1 MAAPA
6 GSNRL
11 AAMVMIDHRPQ
22 EQPDIPASE
31 QLTVAKG
38 ELVEV
43 LHRNFETQ
51 WWDCRLAVPAL
62 AGVKWSSETHT
73 RTGRLPSGCIQVSLA
88 LAENFR
94 TDPSGRPPL
103 TVRCRFCCASQVLG
117 NYVDVDV
124 VAQYAN
130 SEEVIT

>member
-62 AGVKWSSETHT
+62 AGVKWSAETHT
-73 RTGRLPSGCIQVSLA
+73 RTGQLSSGWKHTLDA
-88 LAENFR
+88 TA
-94 TDPSGRPPL
+94 SGACCYGL
-103 TVRCRFCCASQVLG
+103 LQFICR
-117 NYVDVDV
+117 
-124 VAQYAN
+124 
-130 SEEVIT
+130 